1 MANLLFADDEPQI
14 WRELEKAAEH
24 LRRRG
29 HTVRVVADGEAA
41 VAAID
46 EERPDILVTDVMMPR
61 QDGFYAIK
69 RLRELP
75 GPRAAVVVLTVISE
89 RGRPGRFAGDV
100 VDDYIMKPCHKW
112 QVVLTVDQWL
122 DRLGLPDPNPDW

>member
-1 MANLLFADDEPQI
+1 MASLLFADDE
-14 WRELEKAAEH
+14 REIRRALEGAAEH

-41 VAAID
+41 VTAID

-61 QDGFYAIK
+61 MDGFYAVK
-69 RLRELP
+69 RVRELP
-75 GPRAAVVVLTVISE
+75 GPHVAVVILTVLNE
-89 RGRPGRFAGDV
+89 FGRPGRFVG
-100 VDDYIMKPCHKW
+100 VDDHIMKPCHKW